1 MNDLNFEDCLLNIP
15 YPQHDIYNSLS
26 MPVYNA
32 AAYEFKTA
40 ADMEA
45 AFCGKTADH
54 TYSRISNPTV
64 HYFEERVKHITG
76 AYNVTAFN
84 SGMAAI
90 SNVFMSIAY
99 SGANIV
105 TSRHLFG
112 NTYSFFANTLKAFDV
127 EVRFCDLT
135 NEEDTRK
142 NIDEN
147 TCAIFLEII
156 TNPQMEVVDL
166 SVISA
171 LAKEKNVPLIADT
184 TIISFSVFKA
194 TNVGIDIEVVS
205 STKYISGGATSVG
218 GLIIDYASFDWTKNK
233 RLSEVANDHGNYT
246 FNFKL
251 RKEIHR
257 NFGAYMNPG
266 TAHLQ
271 TIGLET
277 LQLRY
282 EKQSR
287 TCLELA
293 KRLKTL
299 KGVEYVNYTGLS
311 DNPFYELSC
320 LQFGETP
327 GAMLTF
333 DLASKD
339 ACFRFMDK
347 LKAIRRATNLF
358 YNKSLAIHPA
368 STIYGNFSQTQR
380 DAMNVS
386 DKTVRLSVGLES
398 VDFLHDDIKQALV
411 KNY

>member
-1 MNDLNFEDCLLNIP
+1 M
-15 YPQHDIYNSLS
+15 
-26 MPVYNA
+26 
-32 AAYEFKTA
+32 
-40 ADMEA
+40 
-45 AFCGKTADH
+45 
-54 TYSRISNPTV
+54 
-64 HYFEERVKHITG
+64 
-76 AYNVTAFN
+76 
-84 SGMAAI
+84 
-90 SNVFMSIAY
+90 
-99 SGANIV
+99 
-105 TSRHLFG
+105 
-112 NTYSFFANTLKAFDV
+112 
-127 EVRFCDLT
+127 
-135 NEEDTRK
+135 
-142 NIDEN
+142 
-147 TCAIFLEII
+147 
-156 TNPQMEVVDL
+156 
-166 SVISA
+166 
-171 LAKEKNVPLIADT
+171 
-184 TIISFSVFKA
+184 
-194 TNVGIDIEVVS
+194 
-205 STKYISGGATSVG
+205 
-218 GLIIDYASFDWTKNK
+218 
-233 RLSEVANDHGNYT
+233 
-246 FNFKL
+246 

-358 YNKSLAIHPA
+358 DNKSLAIHPA